1 MYVDVAAPLCGTMK
15 RLFVLHICNRTES
28 QEEVTPTQII
38 SKADHPAE
46 QLELTQVTG
55 TEEPMESQQEVVPT
69 QIFSEADHPAERL
82 QPTQVMET
90 DEDHDV
96 IDLTEDGDKSPTQK
110 SPPGRG
116 VEPSGRLP
124 VPVLG

>member
-1 MYVDVAAPLCGTMK
+1 M
-15 RLFVLHICNRTES
+15 ES
-28 QEEVTPTQII
+28 QQEVAPTQIF
-38 SKADHPAE
+38 SEEDHPAE
-46 QLELTQVTG
+46 RLVLTQVTG